1 MAIRIAHF
9 GTPVLR
15 AHVFLDGIV
24 FTGLGFYK
32 PQNVGNT
39 CGPILPM
46 MADIYNVGGG
56 ASTDIIQQ
64 LHHHPAGG
72 SIKALTGFIQDQQ
85 QG

>member
-1 MAIRIAHF
+1 MDIRIARF

-39 CGPILPM
+39 CGPFLLM
-46 MADIYNVGGG
+46 MADIYDAAGR
-56 ASTDIIQQ
+56 AATDIIQQ
-64 LHHHPAGG
+64 LHHYPAGG